1 MALPLYI
8 WHRAIIRRMM
18 EGATGVV
25 YFGADAFLILF
36 NPYAIG
42 PEIRFQIRVND
53 KIGVEQGASIL
64 GGSLLP

>member
-1 MALPLYI
+1 MV
-8 WHRAIIRRMM
+8 

-25 YFGADAFLILF
+25 HFGADAVLILF

-42 PEIRFQIRVND
+42 PEIRFQIIRVNV
-53 KIGVEQGASIL
+53 KTGVEQGASIS